1 MNKETE
7 TETAA
12 RKLVQGFKFTLLRK
26 MPFYGDI
33 LMRLPVEANP
43 HIPTARTDGG
53 RIEYNPSFICGL
65 QKAEANFVIMH
76 EVFHVLLFH
85 CRRIVNR
92 DPGLWNAA
100 ADIIVN
106 DYLSRLSSDMRKLK
120 IEFKMPAGSIYR
132 HIMGTAT
139 VEYVYAQLVKENEG
153 READGYLLTKDD
165 IFSFMKPM
173 KYPIPDDIV
182 FQQPEDETPGAE
194 AAGASG
200 ARLSEKAIIAIIRES
215 AVKNRSSIGSCF
227 VPDRVLMLTQEK
239 SLPWQTLLRS
249 LMNDAIDEEAS
260 WQTPERKYL
269 HMDMILPGNGITQ
282 DALEEVWAFVDSS
295 GSVSEEE
302 LSRFLTQL
310 WHLVKDFGCT
320 VNLCYWHTKVDDVYL
335 NIRSEKEL
343 LKAKPAHSGG
353 TDINCVYRWLTE
365 QKVKPGV
372 MLILTDGYFGT
383 VKEKSVPR
391 SLKNKTVVVLSTN
404 TKITENM
411 RTIGRYTRLDL
422 GKAG

>member
-1 MNKETE
+1 MNKE

-43 HIPTARTDGG
+43 AIPTARTDGG
-53 RIEYNPSFICGL
+53 RIEYNPAFICGL
-65 QKAEANFVIMH
+65 QKAEAQFVIMH

-85 CRRIVNR
+85 CRRIENR
-92 DPGLWNAA
+92 DPGFWNAA

-106 DYLSRLSSDMRKLK
+106 DYLSRLSSDMRKLN

-132 HIMGTAT
+132 RIMGTAT

-153 READGYLLTKDD
+153 READGYLLSKDGD
-165 IFSFMKPM
+165 FRFMKPT

-182 FQQPEDETPGAE
+182 FQQPEDETPGSA
-194 AAGASG
+194 AAGENE

-249 LMNDAIDEEAS
+249 LMNDTIDEEAS
-260 WQTPERKYL
+260 WQTRERDNTRCARRGVGVRGFL
-269 HMDMILPGNGITQ
+269 RFRFGRR
-282 DALEEVWAFVDSS
+282 AL
-295 GSVSEEE
+295 
-302 LSRFLTQL
+302 
-310 WHLVKDFGCT
+310 
-320 VNLCYWHTKVDDVYL
+320 KVPYAAVAPCKRLRLY
-335 NIRSEKEL
+335 SKPL
-343 LKAKPAHSGG
+343 LLAH
-353 TDINCVYRWLTE
+353 E
-365 QKVKPGV
+365 
-372 MLILTDGYFGT
+372 
-383 VKEKSVPR
+383 
-391 SLKNKTVVVLSTN
+391 
-404 TKITENM
+404 
-411 RTIGRYTRLDL
+411 GRRRVFEYPQ
-422 GKAG
+422 